1 MSYFQQPA
9 DAHDLPVLQMIRDNI
24 GFVPNFFRVQ
34 AMRRDLLEAEVQLMS
49 ALLLKEGALT
59 RQQKEYIFLVCSAAN
74 LSTYCITA
82 HCEIVRALGVQGP
95 EPEQVAVDHCAT
107 DLPVTTKALLNFAS
121 KLNGTPTKVSGRD
134 IDVLHTY
141 GYSDPQVMEAVVTV
155 GFAKFANFIAF
166 GLGTTPDFDPP
177 EAVLKRFEAGR
188 QEVG

>member
-1 MSYFQQPA
+1 MSYFPQPP
-9 DAHDLPVLQMIRDNI
+9 DAKDIPVLQMIQDNI

-49 ALLLKEGALT
+49 TLLLKEGALT

-82 HCEIVRALGVQGP
+82 HCEIVRVLGIQGP
-95 EPEQVAVDHCAT
+95 KPEQVALDHCST
-107 DLPVTTKALLNFAS
+107 DLPVTMKALLNFAS
-121 KLNGTPTKVSGRD
+121 KLNKTASKISRRD

-141 GYSDPQVMEAVVTV
+141 GYSDPQIMEAVVTV
-155 GFAKFANFIAF
+155 GFAKFANFVAF

-177 EAVLKRFEAGR
+177 EAILTGFEAAAR
-188 QEVG
+188 EAR